1 MKQTID
7 LIYRRSPSGQVLT
20 DADGSPVRVEDILS
34 RIYRIPEG
42 HLVLVRLRAD
52 DGRHEPLEFDME
64 TLRAIQGHKIRGA
77 FATEGGAKVNIY
89 NSSIRGDW
97 PILGATWDG
106 IGLRWDERGNPDNGD
121 PSFRL
126 RLLSEVDPDPDFLEE
141 GAHVAE
147 EGNGSSLSSGED
159 APEPHTGGDDPLR
172 EPAPEETKED

>member
-20 DADGSPVRVEDILS
+20 DADGNPVRVEDILS

-42 HLVLVRLRAD
+42 HLILVRLRAD

-121 PSFRL
+121 TSCRL
-126 RLLSEVDPDPDFLEE
+126 RLLREVEPETDFLEE
-141 GAHVAE
+141 GIPGAE
-147 EGNGSSLSSGED
+147 DGNGSYPSSGE
-159 APEPHTGGDDPLR
+159 AVPEQRAGEDDPLNGPVS
-172 EPAPEETKED
+172 ENIKDD